1 MSSLHLSC
9 TIISEI
15 ELQEE
20 LKNFYRFLIM
30 SFPLIKVIASDQ
42 GDCERYGLD
51 HILATFSIP
60 HDLKKDD
67 NFKNTAEFVGRV
79 DDREHY

>member
-30 SFPLIKVIASDQ
+30 SFPLIKVIARDMAW
-42 GDCERYGLD
+42 
-51 HILATFSIP
+51 IIF
-60 HDLKKDD
+60 
-67 NFKNTAEFVGRV
+67 
-79 DDREHY
+79 